1 MKTRTNIILSIF
13 IALILSSCSNQGT
26 STGNPL
32 VNLRYSTFSSSMST
46 LAVSAAKLCF
56 KRVRF
61 KQAGETTNP
70 DPSLDADN
78 IDFDIGEKTLSPT
91 GGGLGNVYV
100 SKGQYVRLEFDLDNH
115 CGNGYSVSVTNSSGT
130 FTTNDGVSIKFEGT
144 LNIDGDIS
152 LELFIQNIV
161 TELNAV
167 TNSSQ
172 IKTRLESVSGSF

>member
-1 MKTRTNIILSIF
+1 MKTRINIILSIL
-13 IALILSSCSNQGT
+13 IALILSSCLNNGT

-32 VNLRYSTFSSSMST
+32 VNLRYGTFSSSMSA
-46 LAVSAAKLCF
+46 LAVSNAKLCF

-78 IDFDIGEKTLSPT
+78 IDFDIGEKTLSPM
-91 GGGLGNVYV
+91 GAGLGNVNV
-100 SKGQYVRLEFDLDNH
+100 PKGQYVRLEFDIDNH

-144 LNIDGDIS
+144 LNIVGDIS
-152 LELFIQNIV
+152 LEIFMQNIV

-172 IKTRLESVSGSF
+172 IKTRLESVSGTF